1 MYNKY
6 RVLQMTN
13 NAIGAVAVTNFMPL
27 GNITRR
33 VTRCDCNVSTF
44 NLSTTGANTLSIN
57 ECGNYNVTYNASLI
71 AAAAGVLIATLV
83 VNGVNV
89 YSTSVTADAG
99 ETVNLTLPYQIRVF
113 PNCNANPNN
122 LPADVKIQL
131 NGVGIT
137 GGTSVLKVERV
148 Y

>member
-1 MYNKY
+1 MSNKY
-6 RVLQMTN
+6 RVLQLTN

-27 GNITRR
+27 GVITRR
-33 VTRCDCNVSTF
+33 VSRCEACVNTF
-44 NLSTTGANTLSIN
+44 TTSTTGTNVVSIN
-57 ECGNYNVTYNASLI
+57 ECGNYNITYNASVI
-71 AAAAGVLIATLV
+71 GAAAGVVIATLV

-89 YSTSVTADAG
+89 YSTSATVAAG
-99 ETVNLTLPYQIRVF
+99 STVNLTLPYQIRVL
-113 PNCNANPNN
+113 PNCNANPVN
-122 LPADVKIQL
+122 LPANVQIQL